1 MYTPFFKSDL
11 INNMDHMR
19 ISGTEP
25 SSVVSRISL
34 PNNSLYSRPGYNDN
48 SDKLNEKIF
57 QSNKD
62 NFSNNFDHVHS
73 YFI

>member
-1 MYTPFFKSDL
+1 
-11 INNMDHMR
+11 MR
-19 ISGTEP
+19 ISSTGLKNI
-25 SSVVSRISL
+25 ISQQY
-34 PNNSLYSRPGYNDN
+34 PRPWYNDN

-62 NFSNNFDHVHS
+62 NISNNFDHVHS